1 MWVKFIYSEKATK
14 FLRNLHRRFV
24 LCSNGQIYCRDFAKF
39 CDILRIYE
47 LYRNRENRSKKWQGW
62 NVWGNREG
70 TAEKTVSTKGISR
83 LHPML
88 TKGQIKPKSRLAS
101 RRFSKKTN
109 G

>member
-1 MWVKFIYSEKATK
+1 M
-14 FLRNLHRRFV
+14 LRNLHLTFDYSTYSQK
-24 LCSNGQIYCRDFAKF
+24 LGRDFAKF
-39 CDILRIYE
+39 CDLLRIYE